1 MLIRASRYARRN
13 QARVEA
19 ELEANR
25 VQSGHQSALKMRKSG
40 WSAGRRRRKAAEAS
54 TKEESDI

>member
-1 MLIRASRYARRN
+1 MLIRASRCARRN

-25 VQSGHQSALKMRKSG
+25 AQSAHQSAQKMRKSG
-40 WSAGRRRRKAAEAS
+40 WSEGRRRRKAAEAS
-54 TKEESDI
+54 TKEEGDI